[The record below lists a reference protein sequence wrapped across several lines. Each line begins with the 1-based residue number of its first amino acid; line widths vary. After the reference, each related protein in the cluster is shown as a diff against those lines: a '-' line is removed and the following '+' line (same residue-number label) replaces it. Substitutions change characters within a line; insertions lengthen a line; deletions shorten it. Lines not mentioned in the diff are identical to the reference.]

1 MTHNAIETE
10 AQQADKEGKKEL
22 GGVFILLPI
31 GWLVSKIPS
40 VLVTERS

>member
-22 GGVFILLPI
+22 GGVFILLLI
-31 GWLVSKIPS
+31 GWLVTMIPLA
-40 VLVTERS
+40 LVTERS